1 MLTSERI
8 VASLQRGQR
17 RFCIAL
23 IAAIAVLPTEGARP
37 LNAADVADSLPPN
50 CRLDGPETAYSRG
63 PDAESTDPVRAQ
75 PGAGEAGRRGCAD
88 LGEVSCTR
96 PLVWLWLTAVA
107 ASPLGAVGA
116 CVSGAAVVVV
126 ATLE

>member
-17 RFCIAL
+17 GFCLAL
-23 IAAIAVLPTEGARP
+23 IAA
-37 LNAADVADSLPPN
+37 
-50 CRLDGPETAYSRG
+50 AYLRG

-88 LGEVSCTR
+88 RGEVSCTR